1 MYYCAQIVPMY
12 HLLLYTDCAM
22 FCCTQIV
29 PSPIVHRLYRCQ
41 RRVTLSESMAT
52 SAKSVAR
59 SSGDLVVVYGVVDF
73 LDADVDAVAVASVKF
88 AAKS

>member
-1 MYYCAQIVPMY
+1 
-12 HLLLYTDCAM
+12 
-22 FCCTQIV
+22 
-29 PSPIVHRLYRCQ
+29 
-41 RRVTLSESMAT
+41 MAT